1 LVRQSGRQHVEN
13 NFFSSGLRPRT
24 SSGFAAVGG
33 PFAYRRIALACL
45 FLLSGT
51 TAAYAGEGDV
61 FTPYVGY
68 GVYHDDNISRQPDD
82 GNRQGDTWYKTTA
95 GLRIDKAYSLQRF
108 TADLSVN
115 DTKFDRFDQF
125 DNDGRRLAAN
135 WAWAIGS
142 HLTGNLGASE
152 TRDLTPFG
160 QRDLSINDALGPFIR
175 TQKRTYIDGGW
186 RFHPAWRLRG
196 SYNHYDVTYDG
207 NEFANLKLDIGE
219 VGIDYLTRAQN
230 KIGFLIRHTDGKYPN
245 SSGVFTGDYKQDE
258 AKLNVSWK
266 VTGKTDL
273 EFLGGWARRKYDSDF
288 ETLRDF
294 SGADGR
300 LTANWKATGK
310 TTLSLAVYRELGSGL
325 GSFAS
330 DDFSNYSRNKGVSLS
345 ANWQATAKILVDA
358 SFQRETRDYNGI
370 VVSTV
375 NRSDTYRKNT
385 IGVTF
390 LPLRQLSI
398 RASVYQQYLDSN
410 VGTSYSTKGFML
422 TTRYEF

>member
-1 LVRQSGRQHVEN
+1 VTIYRQ
-13 NFFSSGLRPRT
+13 
-24 SSGFAAVGG
+24 
-33 PFAYRRIALACL
+33 PFAYRRIAAACL
-45 FLLSGT
+45 LLLAGT
-51 TAAYAGEGDV
+51 GAAYAGEGDV

-68 GVYHDDNISRQPDD
+68 GVYHDDNLSRQPDN
-82 GNRQGDTWYKTTA
+82 GNREGDTWYKTTA
-95 GLRIDKAYSLQRF
+95 GLRIDKTISRQRL
-108 TADLSVN
+108 TANVSVN
-115 DTKFDRFDQF
+115 DTKFDRFHQF
-125 DNDGRRLAAN
+125 DNDGRKLAAN
-135 WAWAIGS
+135 WAWEIGN
-142 HLTGNLGASE
+142 HLSGNLGASE

-160 QRDLSINDALGPFIR
+160 QRDLSISDPLGPFVR

-196 SYNHYDVTYDG
+196 SYNHYDVKYEG
-207 NEFANLKLDIGE
+207 NEFANLKLDISE
-219 VGIDYLTRAQN
+219 VGIDYSTRAQN
-230 KIGFLIRHTDGKYPN
+230 KIGFLVRHTDGEYPN
-245 SSGVFTGDYKQDE
+245 SFGVFTGDYTQDE

-266 VTGKTDL
+266 ITGKTDL
-273 EFLGGWARRKYDSDF
+273 EFLGGWARRNYDSDF
-288 ETLRDF
+288 ETARNF

-300 LTANWKATGK
+300 LTMNWKATGK
-310 TTLSLAVYRELGSGL
+310 TTVSLALYRELGSGL
-325 GSFAS
+325 GSFNS
-330 DDFSNYSRNKGVSLS
+330 DDFSNYSRNKGVSLG

-370 VVSTV
+370 IVSTA

-410 VGTSYSTKGFML
+410 IGTSYSTKGFML